1 MGVNDENNTCL
12 TTPRRKSSSGDSAFA
27 GRMFA
32 AARDRA
38 KLLLLADV
46 GNKKA
51 RAEFDARPLREES
64 G

>member
-1 MGVNDENNTCL
+1 
-12 TTPRRKSSSGDSAFA
+12 
-27 GRMFA
+27 MFA